1 MGEYIG
7 KILNSFQVKNKY
19 YIYIM
24 WLRIINNKRYGY
36 LTYLESCKDINRINI
51 KFDGLFYIKL

>member
-1 MGEYIG
+1 MEEYIG

-36 LTYLESCKDINRINI
+36 LTYTESCKDINRINI